1 MVHGIFLFSEIKL
14 TVAILP
20 IFFHSSVKK
29 KKTLWSFNQK
39 HAINFISG
47 AKIQYQSKSQ
57 CGQSPDWIELN

>member
-1 MVHGIFLFSEIKL
+1 MEFFIFGDKINRRNIADFFSQLSE
-14 TVAILP
+14 
-20 IFFHSSVKK
+20 

-57 CGQSPDWIELN
+57 CGQSPD

>member
-1 MVHGIFLFSEIKL
+1 MEFFIFGDKINRRNI
-14 TVAILP
+14 AD
-20 IFFHSSVKK
+20 FFFTAQW

-47 AKIQYQSKSQ
+47 VKIQYQTKSQ